1 MRMWFRFVKAIF
13 KGEWKI
19 SPLSWIA
26 AIGTVIYV
34 VSPIDFVPEAF
45 LPLIGYVDDLGL
57 MGDMALLATRE
68 KSHWTTSLRDGAIH
82 I

>member
-45 LPLIGYVDDLGL
+45 LPLIGYVDDLGVVGV
-57 MGDMALLATRE
+57 MVLLATRE
-68 KSHWTTSLRDGAIH
+68 RSQWTSSLRDGSIR

>member
-1 MRMWFRFVKAIF
+1 MSMWGKFITAIL
-13 KGEWKI
+13 KGKWKI

-34 VSPIDFVPEAF
+34 VSPIDVVPEAV
-45 LPLIGYVDDLGL
+45 LPLIGYIEDLGVL
-57 MGDMALLATRE
+57 GVMAILATRE
-68 KSHWTTSLRDGAIH
+68 KSHWETSLRDGSIV

>member
-1 MRMWFRFVKAIF
+1 MRMWFRFVKAIYR
-13 KGEWKI
+13 GEWKI

-45 LPLIGYVDDLGL
+45 LPLIGYVDDLGVVGV
-57 MGDMALLATRE
+57 MVLLATRE
-68 KSHWTTSLRDGAIH
+68 RSQWTSSLRDGSIR